1 MYIVRNFRI
10 VDGINEVGRC
20 ERLAFSLFHIS
31 APSHDF
37 VLKQNCVM
45 VYVMDGYSVLTFL

>member
-45 VYVMDGYSVLTFL
+45 VYVMDRYSVLTFL